1 MGALLSLG
9 YANLFLFFAVL
20 ANRAVPGVAEGEE
33 GLGVEVQSRE
43 SVWARVA
50 CALGLAVLAV
60 VSEYRRRV
68 LRQCLG

>member
-1 MGALLSLG
+1 M
-9 YANLFLFFAVL
+9 FLFFAVL
-20 ANRAVPGVAEGEE
+20 ANRAVPGVGAEE

-60 VSEYRRRV
+60 VSEYRRWIWKGW
-68 LRQCLG
+68 LG